1 MNRTPLVEN
10 CCPLDA
16 TSTATGR
23 AACSEPATRSTLS
36 TLCSSYA
43 STPVRAPMPKRQV
56 DSGAQGLRASSCTNH
71 SPSSCTLSPGGP
83 CASSTRTKRPARTR
97 EDGSARRSSS
107 TSPKCTSRF
116 SARVRSSTRSPT
128 PAPSSPNG
136 TPGSTPRHTLAPS
149 PPLPPP
155 AYRSKLA
162 SKYRCSSHS
171 AGSSMTIERS
181 CSGCAS
187 VSTSTPSRTA
197 ASLGVREYSAATP
210 ASGAPKSSA
219 RLVVALA
226 ADAEGETQRYS
237 PLLVHR
243 AATVRA
249 RSPNRQSRSLN
260 GCASAPSARTASRPP
275 SRRSRGSGSPRPRA
289 RGTRTAPRC
298 GCTAA
303 RSSSPPHSARP
314 RPRAGRETCTSA
326 GRPRWASRAP
336 PARRTC
342 IGSPSRRR
350 RRGREP

>member
-16 TSTATGR
+16 TSIATGR

-56 DSGAQGLRASSCTNH
+56 ESGAQGLRASSCTNH
-71 SPSSCTLSPGGP
+71 SPSSCTLNPDGP
-83 CASSTRTKRPARTR
+83 CASSTRTKRPARTSK
-97 EDGSARRSSS
+97 DGSARRSSS
-107 TSPKCTSRF
+107 ASPRCTSSF
-116 SARVRSSTRSPT
+116 SARVRSSSRSP
-128 PAPSSPNG
+128 PFAPSSPNG
-136 TPGSTPRHTLAPS
+136 TSGSTPRHTLTPS

-162 SKYRCSSHS
+162 SKCRCSSHS
-171 AGSSMTIERS
+171 AGSSMTTERS

-187 VSTSTPSRTA
+187 VSTSTPPRTA

-237 PLLVHR
+237 PLLVHC
-243 AATVRA
+243 AATVRS

-260 GCASAPSARTASRPP
+260 GWASAPSTRTGVSPAVAPLAGLRLATASGAWYTNGTSLRLYCCPFIVTSTLRTPAPSGWSGDVHVSLPAEMGVARTAS
-275 SRRSRGSGSPRPRA
+275 
-289 RGTRTAPRC
+289 APNLHR
-298 GCTAA
+298 
-303 RSSSPPHSARP
+303 
-314 RPRAGRETCTSA
+314 
-326 GRPRWASRAP
+326 
-336 PARRTC
+336 
-342 IGSPSRRR
+342 
-350 RRGREP
+350 